1 MSTVPAAAS
10 AMPVPEPV
18 PEVVIRILGWSAPY
32 ATCQELI
39 SGSSSV
45 LPVSLTVVFPEDEAA
60 EDDDGEPELVHAA
73 TIAASGMSTAAASGR
88 RIRLV
93 TGDGSFD
100 LIGVAGRGIG
110 VACRRVGVAEESEW
124 PAGNRSGRP
133 GLCASGCRSAEAARD
148 IV

>member
-1 MSTVPAAAS
+1 MQPLIPAQPLTMPPLPVSAVAPDTGGQLPVVP

-88 RIRLV
+88 RIRL
-93 TGDGSFD
+93 
-100 LIGVAGRGIG
+100 
-110 VACRRVGVAEESEW
+110 
-124 PAGNRSGRP
+124 
-133 GLCASGCRSAEAARD
+133 
-148 IV
+148 

>member
-60 EDDDGEPELVHAA
+60 EDDEDDDGEPELVHAA

-110 VACRRVGVAEESEW
+110 VACRTGGA
-124 PAGNRSGRP
+124 PAR
-133 GLCASGCRSAEAARD
+133 
-148 IV
+148 